1 MSGSTAA
8 PDQLDERLVRTSPL
22 RKLLGR
28 PELGSV
34 VGAAAVFLFF
44 AIVADSFLQASSFG
58 TVLYAASV
66 LGIMAAPVALLMIGG
81 EFDLSAG
88 VMVTSSALISS
99 MFSYQM
105 TANVWV
111 GVFVSLLVT
120 LAIGAFNGF
129 MLTRTKLPSFII
141 TLGTFLMLTGLNL
154 GFTKLISGTV
164 STKAIGDM
172 EGFESARVLF
182 ASTLTLGGVEF
193 KVTILWW
200 AALVGIATWIL
211 LRTRFGNW
219 IFAVGGEADAAR
231 AVGVPVIRTKI
242 GLYLGVAFA
251 AWISGQHLLFSY
263 DVVQSGEGV
272 GNELTYIIAA
282 VIGGCLI
289 TGGYGSAIGS
299 AVGAFIF
306 GMTSKG
312 IVYAEWNPDWFK
324 FFLGAMLL
332 LATLL
337 NAWVRKRAGGDNSS
351 GNGRVR
357 RQSAGRRWLEPDA
370 HYLLDRVKRQHPRH
384 HRAASSPNWPA
395 RAMRC
400 ASSVLQDIGQWLGV
414 GIANLAAALDPSC
427 FVIGG
432 GVSAAD
438 DLLIGPAR
446 DAFKRSPHRPRLP
459 PRGPGI
465 AKAQLGPEAGMVGAA
480 DLARL
485 VARRFRRANRRRVER
500 YERYAQIYDQAAST
514 IRNTRSTR
522 TVD

>member
-1 MSGSTAA
+1 MTATA
-8 PDQLDERLVRTSPL
+8 PAPASAGDERLIHRSVL
-22 RKLLGR
+22 RKIMGR

-34 VGAAAVFLFF
+34 VGAIAVFVFF
-44 AIVADSFLQASSFG
+44 SIVADSFLRASSLS
-58 TVLYAASV
+58 TVLYAASTI
-66 LGIMAAPVALLMIGG
+66 GIMAVPVALLMIGG

-88 VMVTSSALISS
+88 VLVTTSALVSS

-111 GVFVSLLVT
+111 GVGVSLLTT

-164 STKAIGDM
+164 STKSISDM
-172 EGFESARVLF
+172 EGFSSAKKVF
-182 ASTLTLGGVEF
+182 ASQLSIGSVNL

-200 AALVGIATWIL
+200 FGLIAVATWVL

-231 AVGVPVIRTKI
+231 AVGVPVYKTKI
-242 GLYLGVAFA
+242 GLYMGVAFA
-251 AWISGQHLLFSY
+251 AWVSGQHLLFSF

-272 GNELTYIIAA
+272 GNELIYIIAA

-337 NAWVRKRAGGDNSS
+337 NAWVRKRA
-351 GNGRVR
+351 
-357 RQSAGRRWLEPDA
+357 
-370 HYLLDRVKRQHPRH
+370 
-384 HRAASSPNWPA
+384 
-395 RAMRC
+395 
-400 ASSVLQDIGQWLGV
+400 
-414 GIANLAAALDPSC
+414 
-427 FVIGG
+427 
-432 GVSAAD
+432 
-438 DLLIGPAR
+438 
-446 DAFKRSPHRPRLP
+446 
-459 PRGPGI
+459 
-465 AKAQLGPEAGMVGAA
+465 EATA
-480 DLARL
+480 
-485 VARRFRRANRRRVER
+485 
-500 YERYAQIYDQAAST
+500 
-514 IRNTRSTR
+514 
-522 TVD
+522 